1 MLAGRGAGAHDF
13 DGQKRVGGPGR
24 IRRPFYACPVP
35 VSRKRKKSRKSKTS
49 RPAAGR
55 QSRFDVAGQTRHEW
69 ASALENLAAH
79 RRHDARRASLANA
92 AAEALV
98 AELVDLAP
106 QRSDSAL
113 EDELCARVGPR
124 LYEMESGPIDDHVGP
139 DLFADALVTAAAGAV
154 RVAWTVD
161 STDPAGWQGP
171 WRTLSAV
178 ARIVPFPLSATSVEA
193 IANLRDLP
201 GGAVLAD
208 PPASPA
214 VTGQVLWT
222 RDRYGS
228 RFGVTAS
235 FSTPDGSDRWYLWD
249 IDACGHQAF
258 TVHSGYYATIEQA
271 LEAWQ
276 AGVGPL
282 AADGT
287 AWAPVGDPSLL
298 AELMPG
304 PEGFLRT
311 GGESA
316 AQFAE
321 YHRSRRLAAS
331 VVETLGSRRGEPRT
345 TLDAPTAAD
354 QFVDWLREH
363 RVDLPPSADL
373 DELATELAD
382 SWSLDAP
389 AALYGT
395 CSPHRVALTVL
406 HLRNYYQ
413 DDFAAELIALLPDW
427 ISWLAERNGIAPAL
441 AERCRPYALG
451 EPHADV
457 GSDDSHPNYLA
468 RLAE

>member
-1 MLAGRGAGAHDF
+1 MAGGS
-13 DGQKRVGGPGR
+13 GR
-24 IRRPFYACPVP
+24 FPRPVYACSVP
-35 VSRKRKKSRKSKTS
+35 VSRKRKKSRKSKTPP
-49 RPAAGR
+49 RAAGR
-55 QSRFDVAGQTRHEW
+55 QLRLDVAGRSRHEM
-69 ASALENLAAH
+69 ASALENLAAY
-79 RRHDARRASLANA
+79 RRHVDARRASLADA
-92 AAEALV
+92 AAEALL
-98 AELVDLAP
+98 AELVVLAP

-124 LYEMESGPIDDHVGP
+124 LYELAGGPIDDHVGP
-139 DLFADALVTAAAGAV
+139 DLFADAMVTVAVDAARAALTVDAAA
-154 RVAWTVD
+154 
-161 STDPAGWQGP
+161 PAGWRGP
-171 WRTLSAV
+171 WRTLTAV
-178 ARIVPFPLSATSVEA
+178 ARIVPFPLSATAVEA
-193 IANLRDLP
+193 ITNLRDLP
-201 GGAVLAD
+201 GGVVLPD
-208 PPASPA
+208 LPAGPA
-214 VTGQVLWT
+214 MTGQVLWT

-228 RFGVTAS
+228 RFGVTAA
-235 FSTPDGSDRWYLWD
+235 FSTPDGPDRWYLWD

-258 TVHSGYYATIEQA
+258 TVHGGYYATMEQA
-271 LEAWQ
+271 LGAWQ

-282 AADGT
+282 AAGGT
-287 AWAPVGDPSLL
+287 AWAPVDDPSLL

-321 YHRSRRLAAS
+321 YHRSRRLAESA
-331 VVETLGSRRGEPRT
+331 VETLGPRRGKPRT
-345 TLDAPTAAD
+345 TLDATTAAA
-354 QFVDWLREH
+354 QFAGWLREH
-363 RVDLPPSADL
+363 RADLPQSAGL

-382 SWSLDAP
+382 SWCLDAP
-389 AALYGT
+389 AALYGA

-457 GSDDSHPNYLA
+457 GSNDSHPDYLA
-468 RLAE
+468 RVAE